1 MSTGTVKAFDAGKGF
16 GLITSDEAARGLFI
30 LHSSDLFVESSAIAG
45 EGVRSLAAGTKVSY
59 EAMSSDKGPK
69 AVKVQPV

>member
-16 GLITSDEAARGLFI
+16 GLITPDEAARGLFI

-45 EGVRSLAAGTKVSY
+45 VRSLAPGTKVSY
-59 EAMSSDKGPK
+59 EAVSSDKGPK